1 MLRSTIRQ
9 LVPALKRANATSI
22 NKNAVTRPVYV
33 RGVSSVTTETNK
45 NEKPHTAVL
54 LTNMGGPA
62 TLDKVHSFLLNLFS
76 DSDLMRLP
84 VQAISSKIIAKRRT
98 PQIQDQYNQIG
109 GGSPILYWTRKQGE
123 MMEKALDRISPETAP
138 HKHYIAFRYVDPL
151 TADTVKQ
158 MKADGIK
165 RAVVFTQYPQYSCS
179 TTGSSL
185 NELYRCLKQSD
196 PENEI
201 KWSVIDRWN
210 THPGFVKAIAGRINE
225 KLAEYPAEERD
236 GVVVLFSAHSLPMS
250 IVNRGDPYPAEVAA
264 TVDRV
269 MTQLQFKNPHRLV
282 WQSQVGPSPWL
293 GPQTGDALK
302 KYGAMGKKNVLVVP
316 IAFTSDHIET
326 LFELDIEYGKE
337 AHEAGV
343 TGFKRSE
350 SLNDDPTFVDAMA
363 DIVKG
368 HLKSGIV
375 TTPLMSLRC
384 PSCTNDCCAE
394 QKEFFANQKI

>member
-1 MLRSTIRQ
+1 MLRSHLRQ
-9 LVPALKRANATSI
+9 LAPAFKRAQSLATNNVSVMLCVSFTI
-22 NKNAVTRPVYV
+22 NVDVVHLPNKLYRP
-33 RGVSSVTTETNK
+33 
-45 NEKPHTAVL
+45 TAIL

-84 VQAISSKIIAKRRT
+84 LQSISSKYIARRRT

-109 GGSPILYWTRKQGE
+109 GGSPILHWTKKQGE
-123 MMEKALDRISPETAP
+123 MMEAILDRISPETAP

-151 TADTVKQ
+151 TADTVEQ

-185 NELYRCLKQSD
+185 NELYRCLKTSD

-210 THPGFVKAIAGRINE
+210 THPGFVKAVAGKINQ
-225 KLAEYPAEERD
+225 KLAEYSPEERD
-236 GVVVLFSAHSLPMS
+236 DVLLLFSAHSLPMS
-250 IVNRGDPYPAEVAA
+250 VVNRGDPYPAEVAA
-264 TVDRV
+264 SVDRV
-269 MTQLQFKNPHRLV
+269 MNYLQFKNPHRLV
-282 WQSQVGPSPWL
+282 WQSQVGPSAWL
-293 GPQTGDALK
+293 GPQTGEAIK
-302 KYGAMGKKNVLVVP
+302 KYGEQGKKNIVVVP

-350 SLNDDPTFVDAMA
+350 SLNDDPVFAEAMA
-363 DIVKG
+363 DIVKA
-368 HLKSGIV
+368 HLESGKI

-384 PSCTNDCCAE
+384 PSCTNDYCGE
-394 QKEFFANQKI
+394 QKEFFANQKL